1 MRAVSSA
8 AALRAGALLRQR
20 QVKNFGGAHC
30 AGEARMA
37 GAIARVAGK
46 LSTAPRRI
54 PSASPPLLQ
63 LGPAGLRA
71 RATPRA
77 IVHRHP
83 SLHTSGE
90 TSLDVGMCGDLVET
104 MVTLNSGRRVK
115 PAQEAQ
121 ALKSAT
127 AFAKKVDADGDGVAS
142 REEIAALAGR
152 PTRHGEQR
160 TIEEL
165 LSFHDVDQDGSVTAK
180 EIEDSWVMFA
190 TAQHRASAKHGKRQE
205 L

>member
-1 MRAVSSA
+1 VYPGMVHETASIGEGCSSSISQTFEVPVA
-8 AALRAGALLRQR
+8 AAYYRAFWPRFALIQ
-20 QVKNFGGAHC
+20 
-30 AGEARMA
+30 E
-37 GAIARVAGK
+37 
-46 LSTAPRRI
+46 
-54 PSASPPLLQ
+54 
-63 LGPAGLRA
+63 
-71 RATPRA
+71 
-77 IVHRHP
+77 
-83 SLHTSGE
+83 
-90 TSLDVGMCGDLVET
+90 DVGMCGDVVET

-115 PAQEAQ
+115 PAQEVQ

-142 REEIAALAGR
+142 KEEIAAMAFR

-165 LSFHDVDQDGSVTAK
+165 VSFHDMDQDGSVTAK

-190 TAQHRASAKHGKRQE
+190 TAQHRAGAKHGKIQE